1 MKSDKYENSQRYM
14 LYFAN
19 KIRYEFSTQNNYLK
33 LKKQQETIKHSRG
46 ITLTSKVIWKKNK
59 LVWQLIA

>member
-46 ITLTSKVIWKKNK
+46 ITLTSKVI
-59 LVWQLIA
+59 